1 MISLILLRDPWR
13 DQVASGERL
22 KRGGQTQRVR
32 LQVIH
37 TVTESHRVGS
47 LFVYRVFAVRKDRLF
62 RSRLSRR
69 CA

>member
-22 KRGGQTQRVR
+22 ARGGQTQRVR

-37 TVTESHRVGS
+37 TVTESHAE
-47 LFVYRVFAVRKDRLF
+47 LAVFLCTVFL
-62 RSRLSRR
+62 R
-69 CA
+69 CAKTGCSGAG